1 MARKPEIQ
9 YVRYYTDGSA
19 ARQVMPL
26 SSVRKPLLPKPK
38 KIKRRNVYID
48 PVATLGIVVAVCM
61 LVLMTV
67 GIFQFRAAQQETA
80 DLERY
85 VEQLTQ
91 ENQLLE
97 ETYDASIDLAEVER
111 SALALGMIPKED
123 AQHVTIQLSAPPV
136 EEPAGFWERV
146 GAFLTGLF
154 A

>member
-1 MARKPEIQ
+1 MAQKPAIQ

-19 ARQVMPL
+19 ARQVAPL
-26 SSVRKPLLPKPK
+26 SSVKKSLLPKPRK
-38 KIKRRNVYID
+38 LKRRNIYID
-48 PVATLGIVVAVCM
+48 PVATLGIVVAVSM

-67 GIFQFRAAQQETA
+67 GIFQFRTAQQETA

-85 VEQLTQ
+85 VQQLTQ

-97 ETYDASIDLAEVER
+97 ETYEASIDLAEVER

-123 AQHVTIQLSAPPV
+123 AQHVTIQLSAPQI